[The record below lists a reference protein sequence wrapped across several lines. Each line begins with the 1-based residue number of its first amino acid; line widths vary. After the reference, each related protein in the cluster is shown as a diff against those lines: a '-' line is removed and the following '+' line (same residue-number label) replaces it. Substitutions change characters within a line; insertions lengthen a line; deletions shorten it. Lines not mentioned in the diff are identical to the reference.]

1 MFRMIGLLLLAPFI
15 IAAIVL
21 RIAVFVPIALL
32 FLVPVLIMRP
42 RLILR
47 APRMFRYMLMAKRGG
62 WRDRGPGHRWQQSD
76 LERAAEPIKL

>member
-1 MFRMIGLLLLAPFI
+1 MLRTVGLLLLTPLFVVAF
-15 IAAIVL
+15 AL
-21 RIAVFVPIALL
+21 RLAVFMPFAVL

-42 RLILR
+42 RLVLR